1 MKIPKRP
8 GYFQVFRD
16 LHGVFS
22 PNMAVDFQAWS
33 VYALLQEQANWGDG
47 GELCKGELT
56 VPFSQISAWTGLDR
70 NKVKRLVKRYK
81 ELGLLIISK
90 PCTRSKSYVF
100 SIPKKRNQS
109 DPQTDPQ
116 GDPQGD
122 PQNPLELLDQIS
134 DPDML
139 RLREILGAEI
149 AELSEGCK
157 AVLDLL
163 KETDKKDFTKTLERI
178 AAQLEKR
185 QRSIEDVITSQLYS
199 HLNHDILGRMRISE
213 MRFKIKR
220 RARILKQFIRS
231 L

>member
-1 MKIPKRP
+1 MKLTTADTGARMTLSVTDAERSTAK
-8 GYFQVFRD
+8 QVKTNFDDIIKKLDKSVRSVTEFRD
-16 LHGVFS
+16 ALIAQHPSQQDLVGKYKGRFLRYRRKIQTAF
-22 PNMAVDFQAWS
+22 NDFLTS
-33 VYALLQEQANWGDG
+33 V
-47 GELCKGELT
+47 KT
-56 VPFSQISAWTGLDR
+56 S
-70 NKVKRLVKRYK
+70 
-81 ELGLLIISK
+81 
-90 PCTRSKSYVF
+90 
-100 SIPKKRNQS
+100 
-109 DPQTDPQ
+109 
-116 GDPQGD
+116 
-122 PQNPLELLDQIS
+122 LELLDQIS